1 MKIIILGSTGSGKGT
16 QAKFI
21 SKLLKLEHIDVGK
34 HFRKI
39 ANKNKKIK
47 EYIMNGI
54 LVPDR
59 VVLNLINKLIKNKKN
74 YILDGFPR
82 NLSQAKKFHDKIDLV
97 LFLKVDKK
105 NLIIRLLKRRR
116 EDDNLNN
123 IHERFK
129 VYLKQTLPVI
139 RYYSKKKVLVTVNGN
154 SSIKNVSKE
163 IKKIFRN

>member
-59 VVLNLINKLIKNKKN
+59 VVLNLINKNK
-74 YILDGFPR
+74 LQHQL
-82 NLSQAKKFHDKIDLV
+82 LSQWLS
-97 LFLKVDKK
+97 FLS
-105 NLIIRLLKRRR
+105 N
-116 EDDNLNN
+116 
-123 IHERFK
+123 
-129 VYLKQTLPVI
+129 
-139 RYYSKKKVLVTVNGN
+139 
-154 SSIKNVSKE
+154 
-163 IKKIFRN
+163 